1 MCRLENTNVTE
12 DYVFFIDADMLFL
25 RCAHSACRPAAAR

>member
-1 MCRLENTNVTE
+1 VTE

-25 RCAHSACRPAAAR
+25 RYAPPLQWHAL